1 MQKQTRVY
9 LADDHRILREGL
21 RHILSEISGCEVV
34 GEAGDGRQALQEIEE
49 IKPDVAVL
57 DISMPNLT
65 GIEISRQLR
74 RYHPEIKIIIL
85 SRHDNEEYIEQL
97 LKHGVDGYVL
107 KDDAGDDLLRAVE
120 AVVKGEKYLSPRIA
134 SKVMRDLQRPA
145 RNPAA
150 DSPFVLL
157 TNRERE
163 ILKLIAEGKTNEEIA
178 RALWISPRTAKAHRA
193 NIMKK
198 LDVHKVTE
206 LVRYAIR
213 SGLVEE

>member
-9 LADDHRILREGL
+9 LADDHRILREGV

-134 SKVMRDLQRPA
+134 SKVVRDLQRPA
-145 RNPAA
+145 RTPAA